1 MAALARGEPLTPALS
16 RKGRGSRTASM
27 RVTPAGAART
37 LGLAGSPDA
46 AKRPGG
52 PPPEMEKPAM
62 NLLEDPGRFHW
73 KWIAITAGLLIL
85 YAIERTIRTGGLF

>member
-1 MAALARGEPLTPALS
+1 
-16 RKGRGSRTASM
+16 M

-37 LGLAGSPDA
+37 LGLAVRRTQRGAGRPEA
-46 AKRPGG
+46 AREPG
-52 PPPEMEKPAM
+52 METPAM

-73 KWIAITAGLLIL
+73 RWIAIAAGLLIL

>member
-1 MAALARGEPLTPALS
+1 MPVPRRDCCGDDAGAVREP
-16 RKGRGSRTASM
+16 RTAPASM
-27 RVTPAGAART
+27 RVTHAGTART

-46 AKRPGG
+46 AKRPGR
-52 PPPEMEKPAM
+52 PPPEMETPAM

-73 KWIAITAGLLIL
+73 KWIAIASGLLIL